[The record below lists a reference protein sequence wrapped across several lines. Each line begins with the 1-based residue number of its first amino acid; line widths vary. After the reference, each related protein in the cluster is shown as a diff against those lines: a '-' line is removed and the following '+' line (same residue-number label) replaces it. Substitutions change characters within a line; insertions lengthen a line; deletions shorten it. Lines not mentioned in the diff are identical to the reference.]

1 MLSNRPC
8 LVIAQSGRALAASA
22 AQAHIKTHVIDRF
35 ADEDTRCY
43 ALSTRKISGNVMG
56 LDTGELLSVLD
67 EYVDK
72 PLAGVVIGSCLES
85 KPGILDIIGAR
96 IRLLGNQ
103 GECVRNCKDPVLLSG
118 LLDAL
123 GIPHPD
129 TRLSSAGCPGDWL
142 VKITGATGG
151 QHISSLGNLKEQSR
165 DQYFQEYLS
174 GRSISVVFI
183 ANGKQS
189 QVIGLNETWAR
200 APQDHDFSYSGAI
213 TIPDLEKHSV
223 RSIDRIVTILV
234 KQLGLVGLCG
244 IDIIIDTNGQC
255 NVLEI
260 NPRPPATFELHEQK
274 TSLFYAHV
282 MACNGQLIPLP
293 QADIKFRGHEIIFA
307 PVEFSIPVTAWPEW
321 VADRPHTGF
330 RIACGEPICT
340 ILAAAGSKDEVRKIL
355 DQRKASVLEQLG
367 LQRLAA

>member
-1 MLSNRPC
+1 
-8 LVIAQSGRALAASA
+8 
-22 AQAHIKTHVIDRF
+22 
-35 ADEDTRCY
+35 
-43 ALSTRKISGNVMG
+43 MG
-56 LDTGELLSVLD
+56 LDTRELLSALD

-72 PLAGVVIGSCLES
+72 TLAGVVVGSGLES
-85 KPGILDIIGAR
+85 KPGILDIIGER
-96 IRLLGNQ
+96 IPLLGNH
-103 GECVRNCKDPVLLSG
+103 GECVRKCKDPVLLSG

-129 TRLSSAGCPGDWL
+129 TRVSITGCSSDWL

-151 QHISSLGNLKEQSR
+151 QHISSLGSMEEQSR
-165 DQYFQEYLS
+165 DQYFQEYIP
-174 GRSISVVFI
+174 GKSISAVFI
-183 ANGKQS
+183 ANGKQA

-200 APQDHDFSYSGAI
+200 DPQDHDFSYSGAI
-213 TIPDLEKHSV
+213 TIPDLEKHFV
-223 RSIDRIVTILV
+223 RTIDRIVTVLV

-244 IDIIIDTNGQC
+244 VDIIIDRSGQC

-260 NPRPPATFELHEQK
+260 NPRPPATFELHEQQ

-282 MACNGQLIPLP
+282 MACNGQLIQLP
-293 QADIKFRGHEIIFA
+293 QVDIKFRGHEIIFA
-307 PVEFSIPVTAWPEW
+307 PVEFSIPVTVWPEW